1 MYNKQYFNSYC
12 ASKKQQYDAVMKQI
26 TQKNIGCFKGHSKP
40 LFLISEEYPGVWLEH
55 T

>member
-1 MYNKQYFNSYC
+1 MFTKDQKT
-12 ASKKQQYDAVMKQI
+12 AIAARYDAAMKQI
-26 TQKNIGCFKGHSKP
+26 TQNNIGCFKGHSKP